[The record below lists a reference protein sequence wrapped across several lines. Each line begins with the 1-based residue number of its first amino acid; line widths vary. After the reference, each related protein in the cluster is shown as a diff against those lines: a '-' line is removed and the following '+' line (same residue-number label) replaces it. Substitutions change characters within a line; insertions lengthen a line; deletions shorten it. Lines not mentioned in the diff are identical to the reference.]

1 MNADAPSTER
11 EGKQE
16 EDAYPEERDRPY
28 DTYETAEP
36 DVVMSPVSTPRDPAS
51 ASADMAAGVDAAAN
65 GSKRAAASATSMT
78 LSLQPEDGV
87 RSLVGLELPVYST
100 NLPRVL
106 ELVGG
111 LSTLQQTHESK
122 SQFLPVKLRPTEPSC
137 KPLFAD
143 LTKTQTLVLRVR
155 RRRVRNAAG
164 AGASS
169 TPVHAFDGHV
179 VGVVREKYVC
189 EGMADFQFLTSR
201 RFYPALQAEKDA
213 IAAAAAR
220 ERSLSTMASTILEP
234 PPPPA
239 PRPDDVP
246 VGAVMPVTA
255 VSTYDGSAAQLR
267 LKAGLRP
274 FVNVQREPQ
283 LEMIPEVFS
292 KVDLPLKYEFRQ
304 RSGYQPTESAKKP
317 STTMT
322 YLNFHDDVPAPAA
335 PRPENPVI
343 RRRPVGANEGVDD
356 HVLALLQEKLAQK
369 PIWLRPKLFVGLD
382 FMERRAARRLL
393 RKLCYVFVDGPWRGS
408 WIRMGYDPRTTSD
421 SARYQVIEL
430 RNNRELV
437 HAKVTHPSRKRTKK
451 FSGINP
457 KGPRIAKV
465 TQTSENESVQASK
478 RRRKERFLRGETRR
492 SYLVDPEDAASSSAG
507 AMMSPAPSM
516 ASTTSATMDWDSD
529 DDGDD
534 LLGDA
539 ESVDGASAAGGS
551 VAAGA
556 TNGETTYEIFGV
568 PLTSANVLFQ
578 LDEIDDDEVLEWV
591 GQFHA
596 LAKPTL
602 LGGWYSAHMFLP
614 LREMIRYRIAA
625 LVGRSK
631 AELENRRKRI
641 DALKKQALSDYAD
654 QLAGREPSTSKKAR
668 ERREKAAERAAAAA
682 KKRSERLQRK
692 LEREAKKKKRKDGE
706 NEGEQQEEEE
716 EEEEDAAMN
725 AAEEDEGMVSAED
738 DDEARGTAGEDEED
752 DDEEED
758 DEERGVAA
766 LEASLAR
773 NRASRAGRGKSR
785 RGKRRSTEEEEEDE
799 EEEEEEEE
807 EDEEDD
813 EEAARGRLAKLK
825 TQAMEEDE
833 EEDDEEEEDED
844 EEVGDEQ
851 ERADR
856 ANDEKQR
863 QRKASVDAPGP
874 GASDTSVPMAS
885 SIRVTPAELASLQR
899 ATDRIRNICIL
910 AHVDHGKTTLSD
922 SLVSANGIISEKL
935 AGKIRY
941 LDNTEEEQ
949 TRGITMK
956 SSAISLLFRNE
967 PNPNATANP
976 NADADPNDAEPFLIN
991 LVDSPGHVDF
1001 SFDVSTAVRLCDG
1014 ALVLIDAVE
1023 GVCAQTIAV
1032 IRQAWQ
1038 EGIRPCLVINK
1049 MDRLVGELQLSP
1061 GEAYQ
1066 RLNRILEQAN
1076 AVLSSLI
1083 RADVLARH
1091 EADTDAEPERRPEHD
1106 GAITN
1111 EVAALEQQ
1119 LLFSPANGNVL
1130 FASAVDG
1137 WAFSIGF
1144 FAHVYAKRLELPF
1157 RVVRQ
1162 ALWGDYYF
1170 NAKTHKIVSKP
1181 PTAHSATLFCSFILE
1196 PIWTTYATL
1205 QQPIDS
1211 DEALEAARKLT
1222 RQLRVARLVTDR
1234 ELRHAD
1240 RRVAIQT
1247 VMRKWLPLATTV
1259 LKMVTR
1265 ALPSP
1270 AAAQRQRVAK
1280 LCGLPTPTLLT
1291 AAQSSDDDNGDG
1303 EDDDVVGAIGR
1314 CATAADAPVVVF
1326 ICKMLSVE
1334 ANVLSDFHQRGLA
1347 ADEEVYVA
1355 MGRVYSGVLRAGA
1368 PVFVLDPKFQGLDA
1382 SVDVS
1387 QLTTL
1392 PKHVSRVPEGLV
1404 RPYMM
1409 MGRELHAQDEVP
1421 AGNIVGLV
1429 GLQEH
1434 VLKTATLTSTL
1445 ACPSLTRMPYQAKP
1459 IVRVAVE
1466 PEDPR
1471 HFAQL
1476 EAGLQRLYRS
1486 DPTVEVQV
1494 QETGEHVVVA
1504 LGELHLERCIKDLKE
1519 RFAKVAVRVSD
1530 PLVTFRES
1538 VVAGAAPTAQ
1548 QSVVFRDL
1556 LAAVSGPATATATAT
1571 APEDPQVA
1579 VGTTPDG
1586 AFSVKVRALPLPEGV
1601 TQLLEEH
1608 VDSVR
1613 RLVER
1618 QRHAVEADGDADGD
1632 AEEDEE
1638 TTRVD
1643 AQDDELVRRLEEL
1656 LRSSGDSFWSTL
1668 PLESIW
1674 SLGPRRVG
1682 PNMLV
1687 NRIPE
1692 YATSTSALVASAAD
1706 KAATTGTAPAWHQ
1719 ELRRLE
1725 SSMVTGFQMA
1735 TSAGPLC
1742 DEPVYGVAFV
1752 VEGVVFHEAEADAAA
1767 AAAANVDA
1775 GEQVAGGDDDAASTG
1790 AAGTQAFGP
1799 LSGLVISTMR
1809 TACRAAFVKQP
1820 VRLVEA
1826 VYDCTVQCLAEQ
1838 LGKLYSVLARRRG
1851 DVYSEE
1857 LSDGSALFTIKAHLP
1872 VVESFGFAT
1881 ELRIQTSGAASNPQL
1896 VFSHWVVMATDPYFQ
1911 PQTEE
1916 EREDFGERVY
1926 EHNHVRRY
1934 IEAVRKRKGLAR
1946 DEKIVVHAEKQRTLA
1961 RKR

>member
-1 MNADAPSTER
+1 
-11 EGKQE
+11 
-16 EDAYPEERDRPY
+16 
-28 DTYETAEP
+28 
-36 DVVMSPVSTPRDPAS
+36 
-51 ASADMAAGVDAAAN
+51 
-65 GSKRAAASATSMT
+65 MT
-78 LSLQPEDGV
+78 
-87 RSLVGLELPVYST
+87 
-100 NLPRVL
+100 
-106 ELVGG
+106 
-111 LSTLQQTHESK
+111 
-122 SQFLPVKLRPTEPSC
+122 
-137 KPLFAD
+137 
-143 LTKTQTLVLRVR
+143 
-155 RRRVRNAAG
+155 
-164 AGASS
+164 
-169 TPVHAFDGHV
+169 
-179 VGVVREKYVC
+179 
-189 EGMADFQFLTSR
+189 
-201 RFYPALQAEKDA
+201 
-213 IAAAAAR
+213 
-220 ERSLSTMASTILEP
+220 
-234 PPPPA
+234 
-239 PRPDDVP
+239 
-246 VGAVMPVTA
+246 
-255 VSTYDGSAAQLR
+255 
-267 LKAGLRP
+267 
-274 FVNVQREPQ
+274 
-283 LEMIPEVFS
+283 
-292 KVDLPLKYEFRQ
+292 
-304 RSGYQPTESAKKP
+304 
-317 STTMT
+317 
-322 YLNFHDDVPAPAA
+322 
-335 PRPENPVI
+335 
-343 RRRPVGANEGVDD
+343 
-356 HVLALLQEKLAQK
+356 
-369 PIWLRPKLFVGLD
+369 
-382 FMERRAARRLL
+382 
-393 RKLCYVFVDGPWRGS
+393 
-408 WIRMGYDPRTTSD
+408 
-421 SARYQVIEL
+421 
-430 RNNRELV
+430 
-437 HAKVTHPSRKRTKK
+437 
-451 FSGINP
+451 
-457 KGPRIAKV
+457 
-465 TQTSENESVQASK
+465 
-478 RRRKERFLRGETRR
+478 
-492 SYLVDPEDAASSSAG
+492 
-507 AMMSPAPSM
+507 
-516 ASTTSATMDWDSD
+516 
-529 DDGDD
+529 
-534 LLGDA
+534 
-539 ESVDGASAAGGS
+539 
-551 VAAGA
+551 
-556 TNGETTYEIFGV
+556 
-568 PLTSANVLFQ
+568 
-578 LDEIDDDEVLEWV
+578 
-591 GQFHA
+591 
-596 LAKPTL
+596 
-602 LGGWYSAHMFLP
+602 
-614 LREMIRYRIAA
+614 
-625 LVGRSK
+625 
-631 AELENRRKRI
+631 
-641 DALKKQALSDYAD
+641 
-654 QLAGREPSTSKKAR
+654 
-668 ERREKAAERAAAAA
+668 
-682 KKRSERLQRK
+682 
-692 LEREAKKKKRKDGE
+692 
-706 NEGEQQEEEE
+706 
-716 EEEEDAAMN
+716 
-725 AAEEDEGMVSAED
+725 
-738 DDEARGTAGEDEED
+738 
-752 DDEEED
+752 
-758 DEERGVAA
+758 
-766 LEASLAR
+766 
-773 NRASRAGRGKSR
+773 
-785 RGKRRSTEEEEEDE
+785 
-799 EEEEEEEE
+799 
-807 EDEEDD
+807 
-813 EEAARGRLAKLK
+813 
-825 TQAMEEDE
+825 
-833 EEDDEEEEDED
+833 
-844 EEVGDEQ
+844 
-851 ERADR
+851 
-856 ANDEKQR
+856 
-863 QRKASVDAPGP
+863 
-874 GASDTSVPMAS
+874 

-967 PNPNATANP
+967 PNPNAAN
-976 NADADPNDAEPFLIN
+976 AEAASGDPNDAEPYLIN

-1091 EADTDAEPERRPEHD
+1091 EETEAEPEAKHEHEHELED
-1106 GAITN
+1106 DSITN

-1137 WAFSIGF
+1137 WAFNIGF

-1162 ALWGDYYF
+1162 ALWGDYYY
-1170 NAKTHKIVSKP
+1170 NAKTKKIVTKP
-1181 PTAHSATLFCSFILE
+1181 PTSQSATLFCSFILE

-1211 DEALEAARKLT
+1211 DDALEAARKLT

-1240 RRVAIQT
+1240 RRVAVQT

-1280 LCGLPTPTLLT
+1280 LCGLATRTLSLSLAAPSVPVMPTDQDEQHKQAVV
-1291 AAQSSDDDNGDG
+1291 AAI
-1303 EDDDVVGAIGR
+1303 ER
-1314 CATAADAPVVVF
+1314 CATAVDAPVVVF

-1347 ADEEVYVA
+1347 ADDEVYVA

-1382 SVDVS
+1382 SSPVDMA
-1387 QLTTL
+1387 QLERALSTDAGPL
-1392 PKHVSRVPEGLV
+1392 PKHVSRVPDGLV

-1519 RFAKVAVRVSD
+1519 RFAKVAVRVSE

-1538 VVAGAAPTAQ
+1538 VASGAAPTAQ

-1556 LAAVSGPATATATAT
+1556 LASVSTS
-1571 APEDPQVA
+1571 EDPQVA

-1586 AFSVKVRALPLPEGV
+1586 AFSVHVRALPLPEGV

-1618 QRHAVEADGDADGD
+1618 QRHAVGEQQSD
-1632 AEEDEE
+1632 AESEDATDAEKQQEQEEAQAQDEE
-1638 TTRVD
+1638 DAAATHAS
-1643 AQDDELVRRLEEL
+1643 AQDEELLRRLEEL
-1656 LRSSGDSFWSTL
+1656 LRASGDAFWSTL
-1668 PLESIW
+1668 PLESVW

-1692 YATSTSALVASAAD
+1692 YTTTTSALVASRSPSPSVD
-1706 KAATTGTAPAWHQ
+1706 APAWHQ

-1725 SSMVTGFQMA
+1725 SAMVTGFQMA
-1735 TSAGPLC
+1735 SSAGPLC

-1752 VEGVVFHEAEADAAA
+1752 VERVVFHDTSATAEDDCKASSPCAVDATEVDAPAEDAVAAA
-1767 AAAANVDA
+1767 TTTTATAAAT
-1775 GEQVAGGDDDAASTG
+1775 VATTASTPS
-1790 AAGTQAFGP
+1790 FGP

-1809 TACRAAFVKQP
+1809 TACRAALVKQP

-1857 LSDGSALFTIKAHLP
+1857 LSDGSALFTIKAHVP